1 MLRCGISPLFGT
13 RFVCP
18 IPGSRFRS
26 IGAPNP
32 HRLASVPAAFIDR
45 TRSRAAFDEIA
56 RYVAGGESSYARLRA
71 GQELVIDRASGATI
85 RDLDGNTYIDYCM
98 GYGVNLFGHAAA
110 FVWEAVEETVGR
122 LGWHIAFPHRLAG
135 EVAELIAEMVPGIE
149 QVRFANSGTEA
160 TQAAVRLA
168 RAATGRELVIKF
180 EGHYHGWADH
190 LAAGSGGGSVSRPA
204 RPDSAGIP
212 AGVMES
218 LWTVP
223 WNDPAALAEAIEAA
237 GDRLAAVI
245 CEVVP
250 GSGGVLEPRPGFLEE
265 LVSGVRAAGA
275 LVIFDEVMTGFRLA
289 AGGAQE
295 RYGIT
300 PDITTLGK
308 VLGGGMAVAAFG
320 GSRELMRWE
329 AENRVVHGGTY
340 TGSPLGLAASAAVLR
355 RIAAEPGLFDELEMH
370 SALLA
375 DGIEDAFANAG
386 IEGHVRRV
394 GSLLQPF
401 FAARPRDE
409 PRDVNEAAALQ
420 PSSRYLAFCD
430 GLETRGVYAHRYPLG
445 RWFVSLAHGP
455 EEIEATLAAARG
467 AATDLVP

>member
-1 MLRCGISPLFGT
+1 M
-13 RFVCP
+13 
-18 IPGSRFRS
+18 
-26 IGAPNP
+26 
-32 HRLASVPAAFIDR
+32 PAAFIDR

-56 RYVAGGESSYARLRA
+56 RHVAGGESSYARLRA
-71 GQELVIDRASGATI
+71 GQELVIEQARGATI
-85 RDLDGNTYIDYCM
+85 RDVDGNTYIDYCM
-98 GYGVNLFGHAAA
+98 GYGVNLFGHAPA
-110 FVWEAVEETVGR
+110 FVWEAVEETVAR

-135 EVAELIAEMVPGIE
+135 ETAELVAELVPGIE
-149 QVRFANSGTEA
+149 QLRFANSGTEA

-168 RAATGRELVIKF
+168 RAATGRDLVIKF

-190 LAAGSGGGSVSRPA
+190 LAAGSGAASAARPA

-212 AGVMES
+212 AGVMAS

-223 WNDPAALAEAIEAA
+223 WNDAEALSEAIEAA

-250 GSGGVLEPRPGFLEE
+250 GSGGVLEPRPGFLEQ
-265 LVSGVRAAGA
+265 LVSATRAPGA

-308 VLGGGMAVAAFG
+308 VIGGGMAVAAFG

-340 TGSPLGLAASAAVLR
+340 TGSPLGLAAAAAVLR
-355 RIAAEPGLFDELEMH
+355 RIAAEPGLYDELEKR
-370 SALLA
+370 SERLA
-375 DGIEDAFANAG
+375 DGIEDAFADAG
-386 IEGHVRRV
+386 VEGHVRRV
-394 GSLLQPF
+394 GSMLQPF
-401 FAARPRDE
+401 LAARPDDE
-409 PRDVNEAAALQ
+409 PRDVNEAAVLQ
-420 PSSRYLAFCD
+420 PAGRYLAFCD
-430 GLETRGVYAHRYPLG
+430 GLEARGVYAHRYALG

-455 EEIEATLAAARG
+455 EEIEATLRAVRGAAARLAG
-467 AATDLVP
+467 

>member
-1 MLRCGISPLFGT
+1 M
-13 RFVCP
+13 
-18 IPGSRFRS
+18 
-26 IGAPNP
+26 AP
-32 HRLASVPAAFIDR
+32 AFIDR
-45 TRSRAAFDEIA
+45 TRSRDAFDEIA
-56 RYVAGGESSYARLRA
+56 RHVAGGESSYARLRT

-98 GYGVNLFGHAAA
+98 GYGVNLFGHAPT
-110 FVWEAVEETVGR
+110 FVWEAVEETVAQ
-122 LGWHIAFPHRLAG
+122 LGWHIAFPHQLAG
-135 EVAELIAEMVPGIE
+135 EVAQLIAELVPGIE

-160 TQAAVRLA
+160 TQAAIRLA
-168 RAATGRELVIKF
+168 RAATGRELVVKF

-190 LAAGSGGGSVSRPA
+190 LAAGSGADSAARPA

-218 LWTVP
+218 LWTVG
-223 WNDPAALAEAIEAA
+223 WNDAEALAEAIEAA

-250 GSGGVLEPRPGFLEE
+250 GSGGVLEPRPGFLEQ
-265 LVSGVRAAGA
+265 LIARTRAAGA

-295 RYGIT
+295 RYGHT
-300 PDITTLGK
+300 PDITALGK
-308 VLGGGMAVAAFG
+308 VVGGGMAVAAFG

-355 RIAAEPGLFDELEMH
+355 RITAEPALYDELEAR
-370 SALLA
+370 SASLAGGIENVLA
-375 DGIEDAFANAG
+375 DVGV
-386 IEGHVRRV
+386 EGHVRRV
-394 GSLLQPF
+394 GSMLQPF
-401 FAARPRDE
+401 LAARPDRE
-409 PRDVNEAAALQ
+409 PRNVNEAAMLQ
-420 PSSRYLAFCD
+420 PSGRYLEFCD
-430 GLETRGVYAHRYPLG
+430 GLEKRGVYAHRYPLG

-455 EEIEATLAAARG
+455 EEIDATLLAVRG
-467 AATDLVP
+467 AAEDLSP

>member
-1 MLRCGISPLFGT
+1 M
-13 RFVCP
+13 
-18 IPGSRFRS
+18 
-26 IGAPNP
+26 
-32 HRLASVPAAFIDR
+32 PAAAIDR

-56 RYVAGGESSYARLRA
+56 RHVAGGESSYARLRA
-71 GQELVIDRASGATI
+71 GQELVIEQACGATI
-85 RDLDGNTYIDYCM
+85 TDVDGNTYIDYCM
-98 GYGVNLFGHAAA
+98 GYGVNLFGHAPS
-110 FVWEAVEETVGR
+110 FVWEAVEETVTR

-135 EVAELIAEMVPGIE
+135 ETAELVSELVPGIE
-149 QVRFANSGTEA
+149 QLRFANSGTEA

-190 LAAGSGGGSVSRPA
+190 LAAGIGAASAARPA

-212 AGVMES
+212 AGVMAS

-223 WNDPAALAEAIEAA
+223 WNDAEALSDAFEAA
-237 GDRLAAVI
+237 GDHLAAVI

-250 GSGGVLEPRPGFLEE
+250 GSGGVLEPRPGFLEQ
-265 LVSGVRAAGA
+265 LVSGTRAAGA

-295 RYGIT
+295 RYGVT
-300 PDITTLGK
+300 PDITALGK
-308 VLGGGMAVAAFG
+308 VIGGGMAVAAFG

-340 TGSPLGLAASAAVLR
+340 TGSPLGLAAAAAVLR
-355 RIAAEPGLFDELEMH
+355 RIAAEPGLYDQLEER

-375 DGIEDAFANAG
+375 GGIEAAFAQAG
-386 IEGHVRRV
+386 VEGHVRRV
-394 GSLLQPF
+394 GSMLQPF
-401 FAARPRDE
+401 LAARPSEE

-420 PSSRYLAFCD
+420 PAARYLSFCD
-430 GLETRGVYAHRYPLG
+430 GLEARGVYAHRYALG

-455 EEIEATLAAARG
+455 AEIEATLVAVRG
-467 AATDLVP
+467 AAADIAR

>member
-1 MLRCGISPLFGT
+1 
-13 RFVCP
+13 
-18 IPGSRFRS
+18 
-26 IGAPNP
+26 
-32 HRLASVPAAFIDR
+32 VPAPFLD
-45 TRSRAAFDEIA
+45 RSRSSSAFDQIA

-71 GQELVIDRASGATI
+71 GQELVIEQACGATI
-85 RDLDGNTYIDYCM
+85 TDVDGNTYIDYCM
-98 GYGVNLFGHAAA
+98 GYGVNLFGHAPS
-110 FVWEAVEETVGR
+110 FVWEAVEETVAR

-135 EVAELIAEMVPGIE
+135 ETAELVSELVPGIE
-149 QVRFANSGTEA
+149 QLRFANSGTEA

-190 LAAGSGGGSVSRPA
+190 LAAGIGAASAARPA

-212 AGVMES
+212 AGVMAS

-223 WNDPAALAEAIEAA
+223 WNDAEALSDAFEAA
-237 GDRLAAVI
+237 GDHLAAVI

-250 GSGGVLEPRPGFLEE
+250 GSGGVLEPRPGFLEQ
-265 LVSGVRAAGA
+265 LVSGTRAAGA

-295 RYGIT
+295 RYGVT
-300 PDITTLGK
+300 PDITVLGK
-308 VLGGGMAVAAFG
+308 VIGGGMAVAAFG

-340 TGSPLGLAASAAVLR
+340 TGSPLGLAAAAAVLR
-355 RIAAEPGLFDELEMH
+355 RIAAEPGLYDQLEER

-375 DGIEDAFANAG
+375 GGIEAAFAQAG
-386 IEGHVRRV
+386 VEGHVRRV
-394 GSLLQPF
+394 GSMLQPF
-401 FAARPRDE
+401 LAARPSEE

-420 PSSRYLAFCD
+420 PAARYLSFCD
-430 GLETRGVYAHRYPLG
+430 GLEARGVYAHRYALG

-455 EEIEATLAAARG
+455 AEIEATLVAVRG
-467 AATDLVP
+467 AAADIAR